1 MNLRFFLFSIVLM
14 LGLPAWGGDLR
25 VGGAVT
31 TRADVERAEAI
42 LSGMNH
48 LLGPAVTDCDA
59 CTIADAPVTT
69 SDFLLYA
76 ARYLLGTSY
85 VGGTL
90 EAGDKEELRISLTQ
104 TDCILFV
111 ETCLDLARCKM
122 LGYNDFSHFAEEV
135 RQSRYRDG
143 QIRGYGDRI
152 HYTTEWIR
160 RGEERGVVRDI
171 TLDLG
176 GIPSDRKIFYMS
188 RNYKKYKHLSSADTD
203 PAVRRELD
211 AVAAAEAELNRQP
224 QTFIP
229 TAQIPAAADKIRSGD
244 IICFMSGV
252 AGLDIAHVA
261 VAYVRDGKVGF
272 IHASQTG
279 GKVMVDPLS
288 IAAYAASRKNC
299 PGIKVVRPSEKQH

>member
-90 EAGDKEELRISLTQ
+90 EAGDKEELRISLTK

-160 RGEERGVVRDI
+160 RGEKRGVVRDI

-188 RNYKKYKHLSSADTD
+188 RNYKKYKHPSSADTD

-211 AVAAAEAELNRQP
+211 AVAAAER
-224 QTFIP
+224 
-229 TAQIPAAADKIRSGD
+229 IR
-244 IICFMSGV
+244 
-252 AGLDIAHVA
+252 ADIAHDSVNYRNE
-261 VAYVRDGKVGF
+261 VDVSVTVTMGVSPYHDGMTIQAMMNDADEKLYW
-272 IHASQTG
+272 
-279 GKVMVDPLS
+279 GK
-288 IAAYAASRKNC
+288 RHGKNQ
-299 PGIKVVRPSEKQH
+299 VVSKLPEDHNA